1 MTALTTEHV
10 TVTLRDWLEQNVEG
24 WRNVEVKPLNVALG
38 SGFSAEIFFVDVA
51 YTDDRGRQEQ
61 SLVVRRQPTDFE
73 VVLGSS
79 LALQGKMMAG
89 LDAWGGVPV
98 PPWIGMELDPTVL
111 GMPFL
116 IMGKVDGRSAT
127 QRPNYNVEGWIV
139 DMTPQQ
145 RFDAFK
151 NAIQSFA
158 QLSRLDW
165 QKDGFDFLA
174 NPDWGNPGV
183 DQYVGHIKAW
193 YEGCAN
199 GRPMLYVDAALGYIL
214 QNKPAQAPVNV
225 LWGDAT
231 PSNVMFD
238 DEGKVK
244 ALIDWELAT
253 LGPAELDLA
262 WWLYFDDLFSRR
274 FGVQRLEGL
283 PTREESIAIWEAAV
297 GRKAENLDYY
307 DIVVGLRMALVV
319 VGAFDR
325 QVSVGNVTA
334 DNKSLN
340 ANLMTMYLAEKMGMP
355 LPELGPDFYAF
366 MSNLTPVEEK

>member
-1 MTALTTEHV
+1 MRISDL
-10 TVTLRDWLEQNVEG
+10 
-24 WRNVEVKPLNVALG
+24 
-38 SGFSAEIFFVDVA
+38 SSDVC
-51 YTDDRGRQEQ
+51 
-61 SLVVRRQPTDFE
+61 
-73 VVLGSS
+73 SS
-79 LALQGKMMAG
+79 DL
-89 LDAWGGVPV
+89 LD
-98 PPWIGMELDPTVL
+98 
-111 GMPFL
+111 
-116 IMGKVDGRSAT
+116 
-127 QRPNYNVEGWIV
+127 
-139 DMTPQQ
+139 
-145 RFDAFK
+145 
-151 NAIQSFA
+151 
-158 QLSRLDW
+158 
-165 QKDGFDFLA
+165 
-174 NPDWGNPGV
+174 
-183 DQYVGHIKAW
+183 
-193 YEGCAN
+193 
-199 GRPMLYVDAALGYIL
+199 YIL

-319 VGAFDR
+319 VGVFDR

-340 ANLMTMYLAEKMGMP
+340 ANLMTMYLEIGRASCRER
-355 LPELGPDFYAF
+355 
-366 MSNLTPVEEK
+366 VWQ

>member
-1 MTALTTEHV
+1 MCLSYYAVYASCFLFFFFFSSRRRHTICALV
-10 TVTLRDWLEQNVEG
+10 TGVQTC
-24 WRNVEVKPLNVALG
+24 ALP
-38 SGFSAEIFFVDVA
+38 I
-51 YTDDRGRQEQ
+51 
-61 SLVVRRQPTDFE
+61 L
-73 VVLGSS
+73 
-79 LALQGKMMAG
+79 
-89 LDAWGGVPV
+89 
-98 PPWIGMELDPTVL
+98 
-111 GMPFL
+111 
-116 IMGKVDGRSAT
+116 
-127 QRPNYNVEGWIV
+127 
-139 DMTPQQ
+139 TPQQ

-199 GRPMLYVDAALGYIL
+199 SRPMLYVDAALDYIL

-274 FGVQRLEGL
+274 FE
-283 PTREESIAIWEAAV
+283 I
-297 GRKAENLDYY
+297 GRAH
-307 DIVVGLRMALVV
+307 V
-319 VGAFDR
+319 
-325 QVSVGNVTA
+325 
-334 DNKSLN
+334 
-340 ANLMTMYLAEKMGMP
+340 
-355 LPELGPDFYAF
+355 
-366 MSNLTPVEEK
+366 

>member
-1 MTALTTEHV
+1 MRISDL
-10 TVTLRDWLEQNVEG
+10 
-24 WRNVEVKPLNVALG
+24 
-38 SGFSAEIFFVDVA
+38 SSDVC
-51 YTDDRGRQEQ
+51 
-61 SLVVRRQPTDFE
+61 
-73 VVLGSS
+73 SS
-79 LALQGKMMAG
+79 DL
-89 LDAWGGVPV
+89 LD
-98 PPWIGMELDPTVL
+98 
-111 GMPFL
+111 
-116 IMGKVDGRSAT
+116 
-127 QRPNYNVEGWIV
+127 
-139 DMTPQQ
+139 
-145 RFDAFK
+145 
-151 NAIQSFA
+151 
-158 QLSRLDW
+158 
-165 QKDGFDFLA
+165 
-174 NPDWGNPGV
+174 
-183 DQYVGHIKAW
+183 
-193 YEGCAN
+193 
-199 GRPMLYVDAALGYIL
+199 YIL

-355 LPELGPDFYAF
+355 LPELGPDFYR
-366 MSNLTPVEEK
+366 SEEHTSELQSLMRISYAVFCLKK